1 MAPKSSDATALASY
15 FSTLDPFSEPNPQQ
29 AQKLLALLKNNSGDK
44 ASHASV
50 VIAHLWSSQAQ
61 VALTQQG
68 RPSAA
73 VRNIFLR
80 TGERL
85 AGVLD
90 NDMTPTALQTG
101 HALLR
106 ADLLSVY
113 ARYLASVG
121 QQGTAEV
128 AGGSAGG
135 GSGSG
140 GLSPEPLLQRRP
152 DVAEDAAAVVVIT
165 QLLDALAGR
174 ARNEPAL
181 QHPQRKQKQE
191 PVAAETSKAAG
202 SARAHAPPPPTPPP
216 PSLGSELRSGLRHSG
231 LLEHTAAALLR
242 LAAAAPS
249 SGHDGEAAAP
259 QQTWVHVT
267 EATKFLCSAVGGLQ
281 HKDAI
286 LSLATWHAL
295 APPGSHTP
303 AAAARGAAA
312 DVDAAER
319 AAQAVAAVSEQA
331 AEVRPLLSGPCLQ
344 FFLCWALGCTRLT
357 VEHVA
362 GLGGEPQEVVAVVSG
377 THAET
382 ASGRRLLMRPLLP
395 GLHTTPEDQLK
406 AACLVLI
413 SSAMVMQTTVGGGGG
428 GRSSRCVGAA
438 SKSPSSAPYPPAR
451 IFDAVRSVLPSFC
464 SPQLRGVDF
473 DCDTERTDASLLL
486 ARLIRELPSRAAAA
500 RLPGLWRLLLLQLD
514 SGLVDAMLGPLC
526 ETARLLLPNEV
537 DAAAAAARGAALLQP
552 PPGLSCSL
560 RCALDA
566 GLLPTLERAV
576 RDPDAWSGPP
586 DECGSDGESRSDDV
600 SARANDCCSSDSGS
614 DSDLS
619 SCERKVDDRL
629 RLMQVLV
636 GVLGGTGAWP
646 ALLAHGPLHEL
657 VSLIASLGAV
667 MRNLTPLTD
676 VRSAQMNLY
685 LLGVG
690 LTALLQQ
697 AVDVLEWDA
706 GRGRGEAVAQQ
717 PGLGPAQQ
725 PQQLSKGQRKKLKQ
739 KASRSGGAG
748 EGASAGGSG
757 GIGGSPSDNAGIYL
771 WFDFCSTKPYAGPV
785 TLPVIAACG
794 GAPPAG
800 SAAAA
805 QQALLVSFALQQW
818 LPPLVALAGFRW
830 ETVCQAAQGG
840 EEAESEEEGAAAGR
854 GGAGEAAHATA
865 HGDDG
870 LDETEPKCLRMCA
883 AVLRLLA
890 RVAIRAAVLAQGTG
904 GAGAGSGGSATGG
917 SATAAGGA
925 AGSAEGA
932 AAGPDSIAAAPATRD
947 RDPGR
952 ELASWLEGVLDP
964 CVPAL
969 TQITNAMPA
978 PALAKAKAGRAVV
991 SALLDV
997 VQAYSA
1003 AKPAFAKELLNG
1015 FQYVVDVD
1023 VDESA
1028 KGPQDASGRELK
1040 LRGSDSEM
1048 VPFSTILAEAAI
1060 SQGRRP
1066 LSAFIERVAAESG
1079 QLVCLTMLEVQLRGL
1094 TKQLTSEFGGVHDRV
1109 EAAVATEAAA
1119 LWRALWSEGGE
1130 GGSDWRRRCERA
1142 CSEWLLAPA
1151 EGRLR
1156 LREVGVVMGSGGR
1169 NNGSDV
1175 ASASSSASGA
1185 WTLCGNPSCTSLH
1198 GPSALIQPGAGVCC
1212 PHCRQATYCCAECRQ
1227 QHWAAGHDR
1236 ACKGGKAAARK
1247 DTPAGRQ

>member
-1 MAPKSSDATALASY
+1 
-15 FSTLDPFSEPNPQQ
+15 
-29 AQKLLALLKNNSGDK
+29 
-44 ASHASV
+44 
-50 VIAHLWSSQAQ
+50 
-61 VALTQQG
+61 
-68 RPSAA
+68 
-73 VRNIFLR
+73 
-80 TGERL
+80 
-85 AGVLD
+85 
-90 NDMTPTALQTG
+90 MTPTALQTG

-191 PVAAETSKAAG
+191 P
-202 SARAHAPPPPTPPP
+202 
-216 PSLGSELRSGLRHSG
+216 LRSGLRHSG

-362 GLGGEPQEVVAVVSG
+362 GLGGEPQEVVA
-377 THAET
+377 
-382 ASGRRLLMRPLLP
+382 
-395 GLHTTPEDQLK
+395 
-406 AACLVLI
+406 
-413 SSAMVMQTTVGGGGG
+413 
-428 GRSSRCVGAA
+428 
-438 SKSPSSAPYPPAR
+438 
-451 IFDAVRSVLPSFC
+451 
-464 SPQLRGVDF
+464 LRGVDF

-854 GGAGEAAHATA
+854 
-865 HGDDG
+865 
-870 LDETEPKCLRMCA
+870 
-883 AVLRLLA
+883 
-890 RVAIRAAVLAQGTG
+890 
-904 GAGAGSGGSATGG
+904 
-917 SATAAGGA
+917 
-925 AGSAEGA
+925 
-932 AAGPDSIAAAPATRD
+932 
-947 RDPGR
+947 
-952 ELASWLEGVLDP
+952 
-964 CVPAL
+964 
-969 TQITNAMPA
+969 A